1 MHPALIF
8 GILVLVAA
16 LGAWLGW
23 ALGTSRAQ
31 TRGLLALA
39 DERHLRAVAETQMQ
53 DLGTRLREEKA
64 LMENTDKRLGDTFR
78 ALAADALA
86 ANNSGFLTLATERM
100 SSVQQDADAQ
110 LEARRLAIE
119 GLVAPVRESLS
130 KVDGQIH
137 ELEKE
142 RGQAYARLM
151 EQVNALRLSHDRLQI
166 ETGNL
171 ARALR
176 SPSARG
182 RWGEMQLRRVVELAG
197 MVEHCDFQEQK
208 SVTGDDRRLRP
219 DMVVSLPGGRCVVVD
234 AKVPLDAY
242 LKAIEST
249 TEEDRRARLREHA
262 QQVRA
267 HVTRLGAKSYWADLP
282 TTPEFVVMFLPS
294 EAIFGASLEDM
305 PTLIEEG
312 VERRVLLATPTTLI
326 ALLMTVHYGWRQE
339 RVAENAAAIS
349 ELGRVVHDRLAMLI
363 EHWARLGGALEKATE
378 HFNGAAAS
386 FEGRVVPAL
395 RRLQDLGAQGQKE
408 IVDLKRV
415 DVRPR
420 NLDIASET
428 NQS

>member
-1 MHPALIF
+1 MHPGLLV
-8 GILVLVAA
+8 GILLLLVGALAA
-16 LGAWLGW
+16 WVGW
-23 ALGTSRAQ
+23 VLGTSRAQ
-31 TRGLLALA
+31 AQGLLALA
-39 DERHLRAVAETQMQ
+39 DERHLRAVAETQVQ
-53 DLGTRLREEKA
+53 DLGTRLRDERA
-64 LMENTDKRLGDTFR
+64 LIENADKRLGDTFR
-78 ALAADALA
+78 ALAAEALA

-100 SSVQQDADAQ
+100 SAVQQDADAQ

-119 GLVAPVRESLS
+119 GLVGPVRESLS

-142 RGQAYARLM
+142 RGQAYGRLM
-151 EQVNALRLSHDRLQI
+151 EQVNALRMSHDRLQT

-182 RWGEMQLRRVVELAG
+182 RWGDMQLRRVVELAG

-208 SVTGDDRRLRP
+208 SVAGDDRRLRP
-219 DMVVSLPGGRCVVVD
+219 DMLVSLPGGRCVVVD

-242 LKAIEST
+242 LKAVEAT
-249 TEEDRRARLREHA
+249 TEEDRRARLKEHA

-267 HVTRLGAKSYWADLP
+267 HVTRLGAKSYWADLA

-339 RVAENAAAIS
+339 RVAHNAAAIS
-349 ELGRVVHDRLAMLI
+349 ELGRVVHDRLAVLI

-386 FEGRVVPAL
+386 FEGRVVPVL

-420 NLDIASET
+420 NLDVAT
-428 NQS
+428 G